1 MKSSS
6 TGNAY
11 KPSGSKRARRV
22 TGRKATRL
30 TDGPVKVGPKVGFDP
45 HIDDIAPRKRGD
57 EVRSRVLTAALECFG
72 AFGFEGTSTRAIAHR
87 AKVTHTLVL
96 YHFRSKE
103 DLWISM
109 MDNVLQNYATTVSRS
124 ASDPKLTATDALRLF
139 IEQFVRLHARVPQIH
154 RILTIEGNQNTP
166 RLKWVIDKH
175 IRRHYDAVINF
186 IRRGQME
193 GKVRQCDPARLY
205 YLILGTGTPY
215 TIATEY
221 KEFTGRDVFSESEIL
236 RAIAFVYEIIFI
248 E

>member
-1 MKSSS
+1 MRSSFTES
-6 TGNAY
+6 TE
-11 KPSGSKRARRV
+11 KPSSAKRSRGS

-30 TDGPVKVGPKVGFDP
+30 TESAGKFGPKVAVNLGP
-45 HIDDIAPRKRGD
+45 GSPGRRKRGD
-57 EVRSRVLTAALECFG
+57 DVRQRVLTAALECFG
-72 AFGFEGTSTRAIAHR
+72 AFGYEGTSTRAVAHR

-103 DLWISM
+103 ALWISM
-109 MDNVLQNYATTVSRS
+109 MDNVLHNYATAIENTVSDPTLS
-124 ASDPKLTATDALRLF
+124 ASDALRRF
-139 IEQFVRLHARVPQIH
+139 IERFVRLHAQVPQIH

-166 RLKWVIDKH
+166 RLKWVIEKH
-175 IRRHYDAVINF
+175 LRRHYEAVINL
-186 IRRGQME
+186 IRKGQME

-236 RAIAFVYEIIFI
+236 RAIAFMYEIVFL